1 MSGKEK
7 SNCPINLSLEVF
19 GDRWTLLIIRDMIFA
34 GKKHFREFLQ
44 SDEGISSRTLA
55 DRLQALQEEGIVTR
69 HDDPGHKLKAIYR
82 LTQAG
87 IDLLPVLVGLGSW
100 GNHHRAAD
108 PELGAIAHRDAGTL
122 GQAARVPK
130 RAQLGQEVI
139 RSHRRMMRR

>member
-1 MSGKEK
+1 MEVKMSGKAK
-7 SNCPINLSLEVF
+7 SKCPINLSLEVI
-19 GDRWTLLIIRDMIFA
+19 GDRWTLLIIRDMMFA

-82 LTQAG
+82 LTQSG

-100 GNHHRAAD
+100 GNHHRPAN
-108 PELGAIAHRDAGTL
+108 PELGAIAEELSKGGPEAITRM
-122 GQAARVPK
+122 K
-130 RAQLGQEVI
+130 KQLVI
-139 RSHRRMMRR
+139 EHSGAD

>member
-1 MSGKEK
+1 MSSNEK
-7 SNCPINLSLEVF
+7 SSCPINLSLEVV
-19 GDRWTLLIIRDMIFA
+19 GDRWTLLIIRDMMFG

-55 DRLQALQEEGIVTR
+55 DRLQTLQEEGIVTR

-108 PELGAIAHRDAGTL
+108 PHLGAVAEELAAGGPEAIA
-122 GQAARVPK
+122 
-130 RAQLGQEVI
+130 
-139 RSHRRMMRR
+139 RMKTRLMSEHSGAN